1 MRLGPAGGFLLNK
14 PGQWGHVALRK
25 LKHILERIRIRQWI
39 GEKARINVE
48 YVTSCRDWK
57 AWFLGST
64 TTSGVPNPAAPC
76 HFLLRVR
83 YDQLPVQFKG
93 GLKTDSSGIHSFV
106 FLARRG

>member
-76 HFLLRVR
+76 HFLLRVINFR
-83 YDQLPVQFKG
+83 C
-93 GLKTDSSGIHSFV
+93 SSREASKRIQAEFIPSSS
-106 FLARRG
+106 

>member
-76 HFLLRVR
+76 HFFSASGMINFRC
-83 YDQLPVQFKG
+83 
-93 GLKTDSSGIHSFV
+93 SSREASKRIQAEFIPSSS
-106 FLARRG
+106 